1 MVFFDTSK
9 AFDRVWHRGLLHK
22 LEQNGISRDLFSWIS
37 DYLSD
42 RTQSV
47 VLNSVTPIKKYVTAG
62 VPQGSLLGPLL
73 FLIYVN
79 DISENL
85 LSLTRLFADDSS
97 LFVSASYLRDIE
109 GHDLIL
115 VSLLAQQWLV
125 NFNPNKTE
133 AILFSYRL
141 TDEFPTLVFDGVD
154 IKFVP
159 NHKHLGLI
167 FSDNMKWNAHIE
179 SILDRASRMIGIMR
193 KLKYVFSMHAF
204 NQTYISFIRPVL
216 EYASI
221 VWDGCTVEQ
230 RNSLEKLQNEIAR
243 IVTALTKSVS
253 LDHLYNECGWQPL
266 YIRRKY
272 QKLKFMYRTLYGM
285 VPSYISDLMP
295 PPVANV
301 SQYNLRNNA
310 NLTTLPTR
318 TATFSKP

>member
-1 MVFFDTSK
+1 MCCIKFGNINK
-9 AFDRVWHRGLLHK
+9 KGYH
-22 LEQNGISRDLFSWIS
+22 SRCTTRIC
-37 DYLSD
+37 
-42 RTQSV
+42 
-47 VLNSVTPIKKYVTAG
+47 I
-62 VPQGSLLGPLL
+62 GPLL

-85 LSLTRLFADDSS
+85 FSLTRLFADDSS
-97 LFVSASYLRDIE
+97 LFVSASNLRDIE
-109 GHDLIL
+109 GLLNHDLIL
-115 VSLLAQQWLV
+115 VSSWAQQWLV

-133 AILFSYRL
+133 AMFFSFRQ

-193 KLKYVFSMHAF
+193 KLKYVFTRRAL

-230 RNSLEKLQNEIAR
+230 RNSLEKLQNEVAR
-243 IVTALTKSVS
+243 IVTGLTKSVS
-253 LDHLYNECGWQPL
+253 LDRLYNECGWQPL

-272 QKLKFMYRTLYGM
+272 QKLKFMYRTSYGM
-285 VPSYISDLMP
+285 VPSYILDLMP
-295 PPVANV
+295 PPVSNV
-301 SQYNLRNNA
+301 SHYNLRNKA

-318 TATFSKP
+318 SATFSKSCIPSAISDWNNLPLAFRECGPYNLFC